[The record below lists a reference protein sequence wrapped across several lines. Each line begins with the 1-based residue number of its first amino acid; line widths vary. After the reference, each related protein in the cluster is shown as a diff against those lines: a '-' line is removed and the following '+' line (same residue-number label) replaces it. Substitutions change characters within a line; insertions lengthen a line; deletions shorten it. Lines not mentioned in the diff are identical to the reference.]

1 MTVGKFSD
9 LIEKRFLVTGASSG
23 IGKAVTVSLLEQ
35 GADVVMIGRNVDV
48 LSDIR
53 DSFSDKANFFSVDM
67 TDQLAM
73 AETIE
78 SLSVF
83 DGVFHAAGVIS
94 PFPVSFLS
102 RDKISEVMDINFN
115 APALLTSGLLRKK
128 KINRNGSIVFMSSV
142 SSKYAYKGSAT
153 YSASKAAIEAYS
165 RSLAIEHGRMGVRA
179 NCILAAMVRT
189 PVFDQSER
197 FHGSEAMRMHEKEYP
212 LGFGSVED
220 ISEVGLF
227 LLSDA
232 SRWITGTSLVVD
244 GGLTA
249 GK

>member
-9 LIEKRFLVTGASSG
+9 LMEKRFLVTGASSG

-35 GADVVMIGRNVDV
+35 GASVLMIGRNVAA
-48 LSDIR
+48 LSGIR
-53 DSFSDKANFFSVDM
+53 DSFSDKADFLCVDLK
-67 TDQLAM
+67 DQVAM
-73 AETIE
+73 PEMIE
-78 SLSVF
+78 SMSEF
-83 DGVFHAAGVIS
+83 DGIFHAAGVVS

-115 APALLTSGLLRKK
+115 AAVLLTSGLLRKK
-128 KINRNGSIVFMSSV
+128 KINRSGSIVFMSSV

-165 RSLAIEHGRMGVRA
+165 RALAIEHGKMKIRA

-189 PVFDQSER
+189 PIFDASEK
-197 FHGSEAMRMHEKEYP
+197 FHGADAMRIHENDYP
-212 LGFGSVED
+212 LGFGSVDD